1 MLQEPKWRHC
11 GKRSSIYI
19 RFPSLPVKKDTHP
32 LGADHHK
39 DEISVD
45 FDRVGC
51 QILDDSIAVGGRQR
65 LSIFF
70 LEDSLLLL
78 QSEKKEKKRKDGQE
92 KREACR
98 KSSGVSKLCIEGAE
112 RKSSGIK

>member
-1 MLQEPKWRHC
+1 M
-11 GKRSSIYI
+11 
-19 RFPSLPVKKDTHP
+19 KKETHP

-39 DEISVD
+39 DDISVD

-78 QSEKKEKKRKDGQE
+78 QSEKKERKE
-92 KREACR
+92 KTGRR
-98 KSSGVSKLCIEGAE
+98 KENGSV
-112 RKSSGIK
+112 

>member
-1 MLQEPKWRHC
+1 M
-11 GKRSSIYI
+11 
-19 RFPSLPVKKDTHP
+19 
-32 LGADHHK
+32 
-39 DEISVD
+39 D

-78 QSEKKEKKRKDGQE
+78 QSEKKERKKRKDGQE
-92 KREACR
+92 KREWER
-98 KSSGVSKLCIEGAE
+98 VEDESSGVSKL
-112 RKSSGIK
+112 